1 MTAAMDFKYGLGG
14 SASIG
19 TDHSAAANGAVTG
32 TNQGPA
38 SALHP
43 DNPMTWLVALGA
55 LTLGLIGVST
65 HVRVGKIS
73 AGVDA
78 GDT

>member
-1 MTAAMDFKYGLGG
+1 MAASKYNVAMAAPLG
-14 SASIG
+14 A
-19 TDHSAAANGAVTG
+19 DHSGAANGAITG
-32 TNQGPA
+32 RESNIA
-38 SALHP
+38 SAVHP
-43 DNPMTWLVALGA
+43 DNPMLWLVGLGA
-55 LTLGLIGVST
+55 VTLGLIGFST